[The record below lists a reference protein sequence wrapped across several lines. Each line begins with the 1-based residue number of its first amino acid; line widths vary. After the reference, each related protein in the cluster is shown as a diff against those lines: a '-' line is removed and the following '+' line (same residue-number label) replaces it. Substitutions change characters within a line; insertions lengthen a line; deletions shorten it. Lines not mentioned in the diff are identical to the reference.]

1 MKVKCSD
8 TVLSMLSV
16 LCVGHCLLYQSV
28 FDSHCVFVCVA
39 QSLSLFSRVF
49 IFITT
54 DSFISFV
61 LFCSVWITTS
71 GTD

>member
-1 MKVKCSD
+1 MLCVLC
-8 TVLSMLSV
+8 VLSVLCVQCVLSVLCV

-28 FDSHCVFVCVA
+28 FDSHCVYVRCVCVA

-49 IFITT
+49 MFTTT

-61 LFCSVWITTS
+61 LF
-71 GTD
+71 